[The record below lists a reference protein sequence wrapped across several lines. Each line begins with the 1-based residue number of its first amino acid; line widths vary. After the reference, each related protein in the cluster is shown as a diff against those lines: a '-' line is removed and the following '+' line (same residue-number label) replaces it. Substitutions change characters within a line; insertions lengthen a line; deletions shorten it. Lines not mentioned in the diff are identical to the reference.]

1 MRKTAHARS
10 KTITGPTKIARNVLP
25 SITPS
30 MAQRTE
36 TTSAPHHQCL
46 GTRSDSMNSSM
57 QSMLAGSRQSA
68 PLTFCNPRSLIDGC
82 ITDYG

>member
-57 QSMLAGSRQSA
+57 QSMLRGVMAVG
-68 PLTFCNPRSLIDGC
+68 PVNFL
-82 ITDYG
+82 